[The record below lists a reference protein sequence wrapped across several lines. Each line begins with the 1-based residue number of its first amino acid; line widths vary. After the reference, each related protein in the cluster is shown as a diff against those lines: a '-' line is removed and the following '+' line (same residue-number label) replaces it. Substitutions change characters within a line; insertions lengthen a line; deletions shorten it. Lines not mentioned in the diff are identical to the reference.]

1 VTIDMAAAPPTAIRL
16 QLKAA
21 GFSPLPLNGKAPSS
35 VEGWQNKHGATAE
48 EIRLWEKLYPYDHN
62 TGLLTRL
69 VPTIDIDIM
78 HPEAA
83 EAIEALARE
92 HFEEHGDILVRI
104 GKAPKRA
111 IMLRTDEPFS
121 KLTRGFAWPNGSGQ
135 IEVLADG
142 QQVVAFGVHPD
153 TKQPYRWHGGEPG
166 AVNREDL
173 PYVRQ
178 GDIEK
183 FLDAASALL
192 VEQFG
197 FTSKGGSKPKA
208 GNGEAA
214 PHDPVDWGV
223 SSARILAGEHP
234 LHDSIRDLAASFIGS
249 GMSEKAAIERLR
261 SLMTAG
267 TATKDARW
275 REYYDDIPR
284 AVRTARKKFEPEES
298 SGDAKKEDAPACDL
312 GEWDAGDD
320 PGPIP
325 PRQWLLGNQ
334 FCAGFI
340 SSIVAAGGAGKSAL
354 RLLQFISLATGRPLA
369 GQHVFRRCR
378 VLLISLEDDQN
389 ELDRRIKG
397 VLDYFNISRSELKGW
412 LFCASPKL
420 AKLAEMKNKT
430 RVIGPLESQL
440 RAAIERR
447 KPDIIS
453 LDPFIKTH
461 GLEENDSG
469 DMDFVCDLLARFAVE
484 FNIAVDSPHHV
495 HKGQIVPGDADSG
508 RGSSGIRD
516 AGRLVYT
523 LAPMSED
530 EANTFGINPDERC
543 SYIRLDS
550 AKVNIAPRSGKAT
563 WFHIVGVPIN
573 NATPEYPSGDTVQVV
588 ETWTPPETWADLDGD
603 LLNVILAKI
612 DKGLPD
618 GNFYTDGPNVTD
630 RAAWKVVT
638 YLAPTKTE
646 KQAREII
653 RTWVRNC
660 FLVAFEYEN
669 PKTRKPCRG
678 LKLNPEKRP
687 S

>member
-1 VTIDMAAAPPTAIRL
+1 MSTGDTPTSIRL

-21 GFSPLPLNGKAPSS
+21 GFAPLPLNGKAPKS
-35 VEGWQNKHGATAE
+35 VRGWQDKLDSTAD
-48 EIRLWEKLYPYDHN
+48 EIKLWEKLYPYDHN

-92 HFEEHGDILVRI
+92 HFEERGDILVRV
-104 GKAPKRA
+104 GKPPKRA

-135 IEVLADG
+135 IEILADG

-453 LDPFIKTH
+453 LDPFVKTH

-469 DMDFVCDLLARFAVE
+469 DMDFVCDLLAQLAVE
-484 FNIAVDSPHHV
+484 FDIAVDSPHHV

-523 LAPMSED
+523 LVPMSED
-530 EANTFGINPDERC
+530 EARIFSINPDERY

-550 AKVNIAPRSGKAT
+550 AKVNIDRRSGKAT
-563 WFHIVGVPIN
+563 WFRLVGVLIG
-573 NATPEYPSGDTVQVV
+573 NATPEYPNGDTVQVV
-588 ETWTPPETWADLDGD
+588 EPWSPPETWAGLDSV
-603 LLNVILAKI
+603 LLNFILSKI
-612 DKGLPD
+612 DAGLPD
-618 GNFYTDGPNVTD
+618 GNYYTATNSATD
-630 RAAWKVVT
+630 RAAWKVVQSC
-638 YLAPTKTE
+638 APDKSE
-646 KQAREII
+646 AQAREVIAAWLK
-653 RTWVRNC
+653 TGL
-660 FLVAFEYEN
+660 LVKFDYTS
-669 PKTRKPCRG
+669 PTTRQEVKG
-678 LKLNPEKRP
+678 LKVDSTKRP
-687 S
+687 T

>member
-1 VTIDMAAAPPTAIRL
+1 MITAGFLEVPAIGNEPATSAEIFLFPETKRRKKLRSFGPSVTIGPEAAKRNHGSELPTASRSIDLMPLMGPVARTSLRL
-16 QLKAA
+16 KLRSA
-21 GFSPLPLNGKAPSS
+21 GYSPIP
-35 VEGWQNKHGATAE
+35 VEGKRAVANAWEQKHHSNDD
-48 EIRLWEKLYPYDHN
+48 EIELWSRVYDRAHN
-62 TGLLTRL
+62 TGVLTKF

-223 SSARILAGEHP
+223 SSARILAGESP
-234 LHDSIRDLAASFIGS
+234 LHDSIRDLAASFIAS

-267 TATKDARW
+267 TATKDGRW

-298 SGDAKKEDAPACDL
+298 SGDAKKEKPAGLEDRVALEFAKLRADDFRFVATWNRWMKYDGTRWQAEDTLCAFDEARKL
-312 GEWDAGDD
+312 CRQARNAKAKTVAAVVTLARTDRRLAAVTDQWDADL
-320 PGPIP
+320 
-325 PRQWLLGNQ
+325 WLLGTP
-334 FCAGFI
+334 AGAI
-340 SSIVAAGGAGKSAL
+340 DLRTAKTRPASPDDYITKITTVAPGGGCPLWLKFLTRVTGNDPESQNYLQRVCGYALTGDTSEDALFFLYGTGANGKSVFLKTIAGILGDHHKTASMETFTVTNSERHPTDPARGIQPTLRCCAAL
-354 RLLQFISLATGRPLA
+354 
-369 GQHVFRRCR
+369 
-378 VLLISLEDDQN
+378 
-389 ELDRRIKG
+389 
-397 VLDYFNISRSELKGW
+397 
-412 LFCASPKL
+412 
-420 AKLAEMKNKT
+420 
-430 RVIGPLESQL
+430 
-440 RAAIERR
+440 
-447 KPDIIS
+447 
-453 LDPFIKTH
+453 
-461 GLEENDSG
+461 
-469 DMDFVCDLLARFAVE
+469 
-484 FNIAVDSPHHV
+484 
-495 HKGQIVPGDADSG
+495 
-508 RGSSGIRD
+508 GS
-516 AGRLVYT
+516 
-523 LAPMSED
+523 
-530 EANTFGINPDERC
+530 
-543 SYIRLDS
+543 
-550 AKVNIAPRSGKAT
+550 
-563 WFHIVGVPIN
+563 
-573 NATPEYPSGDTVQVV
+573 
-588 ETWTPPETWADLDGD
+588 
-603 LLNVILAKI
+603 
-612 DKGLPD
+612 
-618 GNFYTDGPNVTD
+618 
-630 RAAWKVVT
+630 
-638 YLAPTKTE
+638 
-646 KQAREII
+646 
-653 RTWVRNC
+653 
-660 FLVAFEYEN
+660 
-669 PKTRKPCRG
+669 
-678 LKLNPEKRP
+678 
-687 S
+687 